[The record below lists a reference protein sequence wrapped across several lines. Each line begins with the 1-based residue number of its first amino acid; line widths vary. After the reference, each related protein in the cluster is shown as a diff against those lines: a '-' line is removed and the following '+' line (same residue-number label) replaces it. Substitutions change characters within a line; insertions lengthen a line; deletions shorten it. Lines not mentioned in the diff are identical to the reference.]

1 MNRRIFASPLL
12 VVVLTIGLIA
22 QGRPGSG
29 GGSRTPGSNS
39 NTTRNPSLNVPASTV
54 PSPLDTRGPTFLSG
68 KVVVDDGTPLT
79 DAALIQSICKGRI
92 RAEGYTDRKGAF
104 SVDLNSNARQMV
116 VTAEENDSGIP
127 AAVTAPRSGSNAGI
141 AHRDMRDCDLQAV
154 LPGFTSQ
161 SVELASKVNEFGNA
175 DVGVIVLHRMKQVE
189 GFTISA
195 TTASAPGKATRQYEK
210 GREDEKKGTW
220 SAAQAEFS
228 KAVEIYPK
236 YAVAWLELGRAQLQM
251 NDPAAAKAS
260 FQQSIAADTK
270 FVSPHEELSQLAL
283 KEKQWKELA
292 DHTEQLLK
300 LNPMSF
306 PQYYYYN
313 ALASYFLESFDQA
326 EKSAAQGLSIDAQH
340 RVPKLEYILGI
351 ILAQKH
357 DYAGAALHV
366 RNYIQLLPNAD
377 DIAVAQKQ
385 LAELDRLSAS
395 AADQKK

>member
-1 MNRRIFASPLL
+1 MNCRTVASPLL
-12 VVVLTIGLIA
+12 VVVLAIA
-22 QGRPGSG
+22 LVGQSKPGSG
-29 GGSRTPGSNS
+29 GGSRTPVSSNP
-39 NTTRNPSLNVPASTV
+39 TTRNPSMDVPLTTA
-54 PSPLDTRGPTFLSG
+54 PSADSRGPTFLSG

-79 DAALIQSICKGRI
+79 DAALIQSICRGHI

-104 SVDLNSNARQMV
+104 SVDLNSNVRQMV

-127 AAVTAPRSGSNAGI
+127 ASLTTPRKGPNAGI

-195 TTASAPGKATRQYEK
+195 TSALAPGKAQKQYEK
-210 GREDEKKGTW
+210 GREDEKKGKW

-228 KAVEIYPK
+228 KAVEVYPK
-236 YAVAWLELGRAQLQM
+236 YAVAWLELGRSQLQM
-251 NDPAAAKAS
+251 NDPTAAKAS
-260 FQQSIAADTK
+260 FQQSLAADPK
-270 FVSPHEELSQLAL
+270 FITPHEELSQLAL
-283 KEKQWKELA
+283 KDKQWKELA

-313 ALASYFLESFDQA
+313 ALAHYFQQSFDQA

-340 RVPKLEYILGI
+340 RVPKLEYLLGI
-351 ILAQKH
+351 LLAQKH
-357 DYAGAALHV
+357 DYAGAAQHV
-366 RNYIQLLPNAD
+366 RNYLKLLPNAD
-377 DIAVAQKQ
+377 DVAIAQKQ

-395 AADQKK
+395 AGDQKK

>member
-175 DVGVIVLHRMKQVE
+175 QEKRPDN
-189 GFTISA
+189 
-195 TTASAPGKATRQYEK
+195 TRK
-210 GREDEKKGTW
+210 
-220 SAAQAEFS
+220 
-228 KAVEIYPK
+228 
-236 YAVAWLELGRAQLQM
+236 
-251 NDPAAAKAS
+251 
-260 FQQSIAADTK
+260 
-270 FVSPHEELSQLAL
+270 
-283 KEKQWKELA
+283 
-292 DHTEQLLK
+292 
-300 LNPMSF
+300 
-306 PQYYYYN
+306 
-313 ALASYFLESFDQA
+313 A
-326 EKSAAQGLSIDAQH
+326 EKTRKRESGARLRPNSVRRWKFIRNTPWLGWNLAAPSY
-340 RVPKLEYILGI
+340 R
-351 ILAQKH
+351 
-357 DYAGAALHV
+357 
-366 RNYIQLLPNAD
+366 
-377 DIAVAQKQ
+377 
-385 LAELDRLSAS
+385 
-395 AADQKK
+395 